1 MIWWTWEE
9 IWVKRYVDRDGYE
22 SEYEDTIA
30 DLSND
35 LGSIQRHRGLAD
47 DHDIRSIFV
56 FDAWRLI
63 SLSTSPRDFEFER
76 SDVLSLVGVRL
87 RFTSS
92 AEVHCITAFT

>member
-1 MIWWTWEE
+1 MRSHSHINVVHQMTGAIFHSRMIWWTWEE
-9 IWVKRYVDRDGYE
+9 IWVKRYVDRNGYE

-35 LGSIQRHRGLAD
+35 LGSSQRHRGWAD

-63 SLSTSPRDFEFER
+63 SLSTSPRDF
-76 SDVLSLVGVRL
+76 
-87 RFTSS
+87 
-92 AEVHCITAFT
+92 